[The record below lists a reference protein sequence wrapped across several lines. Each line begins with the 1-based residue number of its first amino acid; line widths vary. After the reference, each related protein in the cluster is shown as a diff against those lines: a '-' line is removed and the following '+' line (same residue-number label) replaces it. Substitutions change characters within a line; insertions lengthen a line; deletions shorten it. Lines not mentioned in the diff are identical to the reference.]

1 MNFETIIST
10 LKELNAWS
18 VSLRVILSVILG
30 GLIGLERG
38 HHGRAAGLRTHILV
52 CLGAALTTM
61 IGIYSVSELGL
72 TGDPLRVGAQVV
84 SGIGFLGAGTIMVR
98 NKDQVTGLTTA
109 AGLWATAW
117 IGLAIGIGFY
127 IASVLAFLAVIGSV
141 SFLVHLERSVKRR
154 SAYGFY
160 VELVDASQVNP
171 LYEEIKPLI
180 YRMDVVP
187 AKSGISDHVGIEIK
201 ADSAEHYEQ
210 IVSKARENN
219 SVVISIPL

>member
-1 MNFETIIST
+1 MAIIWET
-10 LKELNAWS
+10 LKGINTWS
-18 VSLRVILSVILG
+18 AVFRIFLAVLLG
-30 GLIGLERG
+30 GIIGLERG

-52 CLGAALTTM
+52 CLGAAMATM

-72 TGDPLRVGAQVV
+72 AGDPLRVGAQVV

-98 NKDQVTGLTTA
+98 NKDQITGLTTA
-109 AGLWATAW
+109 AGLWATAC
-117 IGLAIGIGFY
+117 IGLAVGLGFY
-127 IASVLAFLAVIGSV
+127 LASILAFLAVIVSV
-141 SFLVHLERSVKRR
+141 SILVHLERSVKRR

-160 VELVDASQVNP
+160 VELSDVSQVNP
-171 LYEEIKPLI
+171 LYEDIKPLI

-210 IVSKARENN
+210 IVTKARENQ
-219 SVVISIPL
+219 SVIISIPL